1 MNVKIDWL
9 TAFLGIVTGFTWT
22 MYVYSTGH
30 KEGLRVG
37 YHRGRSINFRSLKD
51 HE

>member
-1 MNVKIDWL
+1 MNVHID
-9 TAFLGIVTGFTWT
+9 LGLALFVFITTFCWT

-37 YHRGRSINFRSLKD
+37 YHRGRSINFRSLADK
-51 HE
+51 E